1 MPVLDLD
8 FDLSEDELLVK
19 HTAHRFAAEVMRPAG
34 QALDKLPPDEVIAPA
49 SIFWKV
55 WSQYQELGFND
66 LDSAQDP
73 DADPVA
79 SARLRCVINE
89 EMGWGDAGLAIAF
102 GAGGMPHMLAGMA
115 EKPELMERFPVQEI
129 GCWAITEPSHGSDM
143 IDFNERLGPA
153 GGKRGAANCT
163 AREKGEEFVISGQ
176 KAAWVSNGT
185 VARSAA
191 LYCATE
197 TVDGHR
203 GGGIF
208 LVPLDLEGVSR
219 GKPLN
224 KIGQRALN
232 QGEIFFD
239 QVRIPASY
247 MICGPE
253 DYSFMTDMT
262 LCTANSS
269 MGSYFVGT
277 ARAAL
282 DLALDYARERTQ
294 GGVPIF
300 EHQNVKAHLFNM
312 YRKVEAA
319 RALNRRVCMRNA
331 ANDIPALE
339 AAIASKVTS
348 TQTAFEVA
356 SDALQIFGG
365 AGISQEYPIEKI
377 FRDARISM
385 IEDGCNDVLGLVAAD
400 RLA

>member
-1 MPVLDLD
+1 MPVPALD
-8 FDLSEDELLVK
+8 FDLTEDEQLVK
-19 HTAHRFAAEVMRPAG
+19 HTAHRFAAEVLRPAG
-34 QALDKLPPDEVIAPA
+34 QALDKLNPDEVIAGD
-49 SIFWKV
+49 SVFWDV
-55 WSQYQELGFND
+55 WSQYQDLGFTA
-66 LDSAQDP
+66 LDPAM
-73 DADPVA
+73 DPVA
-79 SARLRCVINE
+79 AARLRCIIGE

-102 GAGGMPHMLAGMA
+102 AAGSTPFALARMA
-115 EKPELMERFPVQEI
+115 DNSALMERFPAHEI
-129 GCWAITEPSHGSDM
+129 GCWAITEPGHGSDM
-143 IDFNERLGPA
+143 IDFDGRSIVSGRERGS
-153 GGKRGAANCT
+153 ANCQ
-163 AREKGEEFVISGQ
+163 ARAEGDEFVISGQ
-176 KAAWVSNGT
+176 KAAWVSNGS

-191 LYCATE
+191 LYCAAE
-197 TVDGHR
+197 TADGLS

-253 DYSFMTDMT
+253 EYNFMTAMT
-262 LCTANSS
+262 LCSANGG

-282 DLALDYARERTQ
+282 DLALDYARERVQ
-294 GGVPIF
+294 GGVPII
-300 EHQNVKAHLFNM
+300 EHQNVKAHLFTM

-319 RALNRRVCMRNA
+319 RALNRRVCLHNA
-331 ANDIPALE
+331 ASEMPLLE

>member
-8 FDLSEDELLVK
+8 FDLTEDEQLVK
-19 HTAHRFAAEVMRPAG
+19 HTAHRFAAEVLRPAG
-34 QALDKLPPDEVIAPA
+34 QALDKLSPDDAIAPD
-49 SIFWKV
+49 SVFWDV
-55 WSQYQELGFND
+55 WKQYQDLGFNA
-66 LDSAQDP
+66 LDP
-73 DADPVA
+73 DMDPV
-79 SARLRCVINE
+79 SVARLRCIICE
-89 EMGWGDAGLAIAF
+89 ELGWGDAGLTIAF
-102 GAGGMPHMLAGMA
+102 AAGSMPSMLAGLTGDT
-115 EKPELMERFPVQEI
+115 ELIERFPAHEI
-129 GCWAITEPSHGSDM
+129 GCWAITEPGHGSDM
-143 IDFNERLGPA
+143 IDFDGRTIVA
-153 GGKRGAANCT
+153 GGERGSANCL
-163 AREKGEEFVISGQ
+163 ALAEGEEYVISGQ
-176 KAAWVSNGT
+176 KAAWVSNGSI
-185 VARSAA
+185 ARSAA
-191 LYCATE
+191 LYCATK
-197 TVDGHR
+197 TADGHS

-219 GKPLN
+219 GKPLH

-239 QVRIPASY
+239 QVRIPARY

-253 DYSFMTDMT
+253 EYSAMMEMT
-262 LCTANSS
+262 LCTANGG

-282 DLALDYARERTQ
+282 ELALEYARERVQ
-294 GGVPIF
+294 GGVPII
-300 EHQNVKAHLFNM
+300 EHQNVKAHLFTM

-319 RALNRRVCMRNA
+319 RALNRRVCLHNA
-331 ANDIPALE
+331 ASEMPSME

>member
-8 FDLSEDELLVK
+8 FDLSEDELFVK
-19 HTAHRFAAEVMRPAG
+19 HTAHRFASEVLRPAG
-34 QALDKLPPDEVIAPA
+34 RTLDKLSPDEVVAPD
-49 SIFWKV
+49 SIFWDV
-55 WSQYQELGFND
+55 WNQYQELGFNA
-66 LDSAQDP
+66 LDSTQDP
-73 DADPVA
+73 DSDPVTA
-79 SARLRCVINE
+79 ARLRCIINE

-102 GAGGMPHMLAGMA
+102 GAGSMPHTLAGMS
-115 EKPELMERFPVQEI
+115 ERPELMERFPVEEI
-129 GCWAITEPSHGSDM
+129 GCWAITEPGHGSDM
-143 IDFNERLGPA
+143 IDFDDRLGPA
-153 GGKRGAANCT
+153 GSKRGAANCL
-163 AREKGEEFVISGQ
+163 ARGEGDEFVISGQ

-197 TVDGHR
+197 TVDGHT

-239 QVRIPASY
+239 QVRIPASF
-247 MICGPE
+247 MVCGPE
-253 DYSFMTDMT
+253 EYRFMTDMT
-262 LCTANSS
+262 LCMANSG

-294 GGVPIF
+294 GGVPII
-300 EHQNVKAHLFNM
+300 EHQNVKAHLFTM

-331 ANDIPALE
+331 GSEMPALE

-348 TQTAFEVA
+348 TLTAFEVA

>member
-1 MPVLDLD
+1 MPVLGLD
-8 FDLSEDELLVK
+8 FDLTEDEQLVR
-19 HTAHRFAAEVMRPAG
+19 HTAHRFAAEVLRPVG
-34 QALDKLPPDEVIAPA
+34 QALDKLNPDEAIAPE
-49 SIFWKV
+49 SDFWAV
-55 WSQYQELGFND
+55 WRQYQDLGFNE
-66 LDSAQDP
+66 LDP
-73 DADPVA
+73 DMDPVA
-79 SARLRCVINE
+79 AARLRCIISE
-89 EMGWGDAGLAIAF
+89 ELGWGDSGLAIAF
-102 GAGGMPHMLAGMA
+102 GAGNMPSMLAGLA
-115 EKPELMERFPVQEI
+115 GDSELIERFPACDI
-129 GCWAITEPSHGSDM
+129 GCWAITEPGHGSDM
-143 IDFNERLGPA
+143 IDFDGRSIVA
-153 GGKRGAANCT
+153 GGERGSANCL
-163 AREKGEEFVISGQ
+163 ARAEGEEFVISGQ
-176 KAAWVSNGT
+176 KAAWVSNGSI
-185 VARSAA
+185 ARSAA

-197 TVDGHR
+197 TADGHS

-208 LVPLDLEGVSR
+208 LVPMEFDGVSR
-219 GKPLN
+219 GKPLH

-253 DYSFMTDMT
+253 EYSIMMEMT
-262 LCTANSS
+262 LCTANGG
-269 MGSYFVGT
+269 MGSCFVGT

-282 DLALDYARERTQ
+282 ELALDYARERVQ
-294 GGVPIF
+294 GGVPII

-331 ANDIPALE
+331 ANDMPALE

>member
-8 FDLSEDELLVK
+8 FDLTEDEQLVK
-19 HTAHRFAAEVMRPAG
+19 HTAHRFAAEVLRPAG
-34 QALDKLPPDEVIAPA
+34 QALDKLNPDEVIAPD
-49 SIFWKV
+49 SVFWDV
-55 WSQYQELGFND
+55 WKQYQDLGFTA
-66 LDSAQDP
+66 LDP
-73 DADPVA
+73 EMDPVA
-79 SARLRCVINE
+79 AARLRCLISE
-89 EMGWGDAGLAIAF
+89 EMGWGDSGLAIAF
-102 GAGGMPHMLAGMA
+102 AAGSMPALLAGLA
-115 EKPELMERFPVQEI
+115 GDSALIERFPAHEI

-143 IDFNERLGPA
+143 IDFDGRSIVDGHQ
-153 GGKRGAANCT
+153 RGSANCL
-163 AREKGEEFVISGQ
+163 ARAEGEEFVITGQ

-185 VARSAA
+185 IARSAA

-197 TVDGHR
+197 TADGHS

-219 GKPLN
+219 GKPLH

-232 QGEIFFD
+232 QGEVFFD

-253 DYSFMTDMT
+253 EYSIMMDMT
-262 LCTANSS
+262 LCTANAG
-269 MGSYFVGT
+269 MGSCFVGT

-282 DLALDYARERTQ
+282 ELALDYARERVQ
-294 GGVPIF
+294 GGVPII
-300 EHQNVKAHLFNM
+300 EHQNVKAHLFSM

-319 RALNRRVCMRNA
+319 RALNRRVCLHNA
-331 ANDIPALE
+331 ASEVPLLE

>member
-1 MPVLDLD
+1 MPVLGLD
-8 FDLSEDELLVK
+8 FDLTEDEQLVR
-19 HTAHRFAAEVMRPAG
+19 HTAHRFAAEVLRPVG
-34 QALDKLPPDEVIAPA
+34 QALDKLNPDEVIAPESA
-49 SIFWKV
+49 FWAV
-55 WSQYQELGFND
+55 WRQYQDLGFNE
-66 LDSAQDP
+66 LDP
-73 DADPVA
+73 DMDPVA
-79 SARLRCVINE
+79 AARLRCIISE
-89 EMGWGDAGLAIAF
+89 ELGWGDSGLAIAF
-102 GAGGMPHMLAGMA
+102 GAGNMPSMLAGLA
-115 EKPELMERFPVQEI
+115 GDSELIERFPGCDI
-129 GCWAITEPSHGSDM
+129 GCWAITEPGHGSDM
-143 IDFNERLGPA
+143 IDFDGRSIVA
-153 GGKRGAANCT
+153 GGERGSANCL
-163 AREKGEEFVISGQ
+163 ARAEGEEFVISGQ
-176 KAAWVSNGT
+176 KAAWVSNGSI
-185 VARSAA
+185 ARSAA

-197 TVDGHR
+197 TADGHS

-208 LVPLDLEGVSR
+208 LVPMEFDGVSR
-219 GKPLN
+219 GKPLH

-253 DYSFMTDMT
+253 EYSIMMEMT
-262 LCTANSS
+262 LCTANGG

-282 DLALDYARERTQ
+282 DLALDYARERVQ
-294 GGVPIF
+294 GGVPII

-319 RALNRRVCMRNA
+319 RALNRRVCLHNA
-331 ANDIPALE
+331 ASEMPLLE

-385 IEDGCNDVLGLVAAD
+385 IEDGCNDVLSLVAAD

>member
-1 MPVLDLD
+1 MPVSDLD
-8 FDLSEDELLVK
+8 FDFSEDEQLVK
-19 HTAHRFAAEVMRPAG
+19 DTAHRFAAEVLRPAG
-34 QALDKLPPDEVIAPA
+34 QALDKLDPDEVIAPG
-49 SIFWKV
+49 SIFWDV
-55 WSQYQELGFND
+55 WKQYQELGF
-66 LDSAQDP
+66 SASDP
-73 DADPVA
+73 DMEPVA
-79 SARLRCVINE
+79 AARLRCIVGE

-102 GAGGMPHMLAGMA
+102 GAGGMPAMLANMSGNA
-115 EKPELMERFPVQEI
+115 DLIERFPPHEV
-129 GCWAITEPSHGSDM
+129 GCWGITEPSHGSDM
-143 IDFNERLGPA
+143 IDFNERFVA
-153 GGKRGAANCT
+153 ADGKRGAANCV
-163 AREKGEEFVISGQ
+163 ARAEGEEFVISGQ
-176 KAAWVSNGT
+176 KAAWVSNGSI
-185 VARSAA
+185 ARSAA

-197 TVDGHR
+197 TADGHS

-219 GKPLN
+219 GKPLH

-247 MICGPE
+247 MICGPDE
-253 DYSFMTDMT
+253 YSFMTEMT
-262 LCTANSS
+262 LCTANAG
-269 MGSYFVGT
+269 MGTCFVGT

-282 DLALDYARERTQ
+282 DLALDYARERVQ
-294 GGVPIF
+294 GGVAII
-300 EHQNVKAHLFNM
+300 EHQNVKSHLFSM

-319 RALNRRVCMRNA
+319 RALNRRVCMHNA
-331 ANDIPALE
+331 GSDVPLLE

-400 RLA
+400 RLV

>member
-8 FDLSEDELLVK
+8 FDLTEDEQLVK
-19 HTAHRFAAEVMRPAG
+19 HTAHRFAAEVLRPAG
-34 QALDKLPPDEVIAPA
+34 QALDKLNPDEVIAPD
-49 SIFWKV
+49 SVFWDV
-55 WSQYQELGFND
+55 WKQYQDLGFTA
-66 LDSAQDP
+66 LDP
-73 DADPVA
+73 EMDPVA
-79 SARLRCVINE
+79 AARLRCLISE
-89 EMGWGDAGLAIAF
+89 EMGWGDSGLAIAF
-102 GAGGMPHMLAGMA
+102 AAGSMPALLAGLA
-115 EKPELMERFPVQEI
+115 GDSALIERFPAHEI

-143 IDFNERLGPA
+143 IDFDGRSIVAGHERGS
-153 GGKRGAANCT
+153 ANCH
-163 AREKGEEFVISGQ
+163 ARAEGEEFVIAGQ
-176 KAAWVSNGT
+176 KAAWVSNGSI
-185 VARSAA
+185 ARSAA

-197 TVDGHR
+197 TADGQG

-219 GKPLN
+219 GKPLH

-232 QGEIFFD
+232 QGEVFFD

-253 DYSFMTDMT
+253 EYSTMMDMT
-262 LCTANSS
+262 LCMANAG
-269 MGSYFVGT
+269 MGSCFVGT

-282 DLALDYARERTQ
+282 DLALDYARERVQ
-294 GGVPIF
+294 GGVPII
-300 EHQNVKAHLFNM
+300 EHQNVKAHLFSM

-319 RALNRRVCMRNA
+319 RALNRRVCLHNA
-331 ANDIPALE
+331 ASDMPLLE